1 MLFIERLRLN
11 CLKHGPKTA
20 IEFRS
25 ETGTERVSYDSL
37 WRRVTATAAWLAEQG
52 VSPGDRVAV
61 CLPKSLA
68 TIESHL
74 AACSMGAVSMPL
86 NPAYSASELRY
97 LLEDSGAKLLI
108 APRENADSAAGGGPA
123 VHAPRVSRQWDGKA

>member
-1 MLFIERLRLN
+1 MLFLERVHLN
-11 CLKHGPKTA
+11 CLQHGPKTA

-25 ETGTERVSYDSL
+25 ERGPERISYDAL
-37 WRRVTATAAWLAEQG
+37 WHRITATAAWLAEQG
-52 VSPGDRVAV
+52 VSPGDRVGV

-68 TIESHL
+68 AIELHL

-97 LLEDSGAKLLI
+97 LLEDSG
-108 APRENADSAAGGGPA
+108 RNS
-123 VHAPRVSRQWDGKA
+123 